1 MHARVTLLEIDPV
14 RIGVE
19 EAVEL
24 FRAQVLGRLGAEPGY
39 RGVYVL
45 ANPDGQGVLI
55 SFWDTAQQA
64 EAQSEQGLYADLLA
78 EYVTLFRSPP
88 GRSSYAVALADPAA
102 AADGSSPV
110 GTDG

>member
-1 MHARVTLLEIDPV
+1 MHARVTQLEIDPV
-14 RIGVE
+14 RIGVD

-24 FRAQVLGRLGAEPGY
+24 FRRQVLGRLTAENGY

-45 ANPDGQGVLI
+45 ANAEGQGVLI
-55 SFWDTAQQA
+55 SLWDTAEQA
-64 EAQSEQGLYADLLA
+64 EAHGEQGLYADLLS

-88 GRSSYAVALADPAA
+88 GRSSYAVALTDLVPVSGAPSPA
-102 AADGSSPV
+102 